1 MNAPARKSL
10 VQFTR
15 RLEFGALLLSSLL
28 SIGAVFLVSN
38 LIVRQFV
45 ELNTADVSRI
55 NLFLSF
61 HLGDARTDLI
71 QQIAQQQSAPE
82 PTLLNVPSYT
92 DVYRLDANLRIAE
105 VLIGSEGSRVFPG
118 FALANTTLAPVI
130 HQATRD
136 VLTYSL
142 RRGIEDDQPG
152 LYMVFGLAGDVF
164 LARVN
169 LDYLKTFLED
179 YARLTDQPLLLTQS
193 RGLVMLSSDS
203 EMRITQI
210 EPQALDQRIGLRDR
224 ITHADARWLPFSQP
238 SAIDGAYVVLLAPTA
253 ALDTLLRTLWIA
265 LIFVVVGL
273 LLIVLYKLRRAD
285 EWVAMP
291 LKQLLSR
298 VEAMTQGAQQPG
310 IRSRALALKEF
321 ANLEA
326 SFEGMVNAVTQREQA
341 LSKLSQTIEQ
351 DRARLERL
359 LDGLPIAIGVITLG
373 ENPQTLF
380 INHEFTASFGYT
392 LADIPTV
399 AAWAQ
404 QAYPDADYREM
415 VMGRWNRAIEHALQE
430 RGRIESMEFRVTA
443 KTGEVRDAIFRA
455 VALDDR
461 LVVALT
467 DVTTLRETEQ
477 ALSSAQKE
485 LEKAAYE
492 LTENIPVGTYTMVQ
506 PADGGLAYFSF
517 MSTRFLELTG
527 LTREEAAED
536 PMKGFACVHPDD
548 FDAWVQLNIEAFSEK
563 KRFYGETRVVVDGEI
578 RWITAESTPRT
589 RDDGTTIWEGVLADI
604 TPRKMAEQALLEAK
618 QHAEKLERAKS
629 DFLASMSHEIR
640 TPMNAVMG
648 LTQLLQLEDLTREQ
662 LSLVQRIERAG
673 ELLLTII
680 DDVLDLSKI
689 ESGKMPIRREPFELK
704 DLLQRLHDLYSPLL
718 AAKPVVFSWSLQDD
732 DPGALLGDAH
742 RLEQVLG
749 NLLSNAIKFTESG
762 SVQLLARTTSI
773 DAQSVG
779 LELSVTDTGTGI
791 PSEYLDRLFDPF
803 VQAGNSAHREG
814 TGLGLPISKRLVE
827 LMGGTI
833 ILNSRFEQGTELKI
847 QLRLPRA
854 DKIHRN
860 QALLES
866 IVDIMAHVAG
876 RRFLVVDDVAINR
889 ELLARFIQ
897 ELNAEATCL
906 GSAREAL
913 HVLSLEPEAFDA
925 VLMDVQMPGMDGIE
939 ATRQIRTRLGLVD
952 LPVIAFT
959 AGVLEEQQQAARDA
973 GMNDVLTKPV
983 KLDVLARCLAKHL
996 AHRPPPPAG
1005 ERASSSHC
1013 PENLADLERSA
1024 ALAGLE
1030 RSAASRPDASLHTN
1044 VVPGFEPRPGFNM
1057 QHAMEM
1063 VDEDAEFF
1071 AKLVD
1076 SFKESFSDTIPELR
1090 RELEAQQWS
1099 DAQRRLHS
1107 LKGAAAH
1114 LGAEQVAAHAATL
1127 EAMLIAG
1134 NHDWR
1139 TKLRPLETALAQI
1152 L

>member
-1 MNAPARKSL
+1 M
-10 VQFTR
+10 
-15 RLEFGALLLSSLL
+15 LLSSLL

-55 NLFLSF
+55 NLFLSY
-61 HLGDARTDLI
+61 HLGESRTDLI
-71 QQIAQQQSAPE
+71 QQISEQQSTPE
-82 PTLLNVPSYT
+82 PILLNIPSYT
-92 DVYRLDANLRIAE
+92 DVYRLDANLRVAE

-118 FALANTTLAPVI
+118 FTLANTTLASVI
-130 HQATRD
+130 QQGATE

-152 LYMVFGLAGDVF
+152 LYMAFSLGDEVF
-164 LARVN
+164 LARFN
-169 LDYLKTFLED
+169 LEYLKKFLED
-179 YARLTDQPLLLTQS
+179 YAQLTGQPLLLTQN

-203 EMRITQI
+203 QLRITQI

-224 ITHADARWLPFSQP
+224 ITHADTRWLPFSQF
-238 SAIDGAYVVLLAPTA
+238 SAIEGAYIVLLAPTA

-265 LIFVVVGL
+265 LTLVLMGL

-291 LKQLLSR
+291 LKQLLTR
-298 VEAMTQGAQQPG
+298 VEAMTEGAQQPG
-310 IRSRALALKEF
+310 TRPRAMALKEF

-326 SFEGMVNAVTQREQA
+326 SFQSMVNAVNQREQA
-341 LSKLSQTIEQ
+341 LSKLSQTIER

-359 LDGLPIAIGVITLG
+359 LDGLPIAIGTITFD
-373 ENPQTLF
+373 ENPKTLF
-380 INHEFTASFGYT
+380 VNQEFTASFGYT
-392 LADIPTV
+392 LTDIPTV

-404 QAYPDADYREM
+404 QAYPDANYRDL
-415 VMGRWNRAIEHALQE
+415 VMGRWNRAIEHARKE

-536 PMKGFACVHPDD
+536 PMRGFACVHPDD

-648 LTQLLQLEDLTREQ
+648 LTQLLQLEDLTRDQ
-662 LSLVQRIERAG
+662 LSLVRRIERAG

-689 ESGKMPIRREPFELK
+689 ESGKMPIRHEPFELK

-718 AAKPVVFSWSLQDD
+718 TAKSVTLGWSLAGD
-732 DPGALLGDAH
+732 DPGALLGDTH

-749 NLLSNAIKFTESG
+749 NLLSNAIKFTENG
-762 SVQLLARTTSI
+762 RVQLLARTTSI
-773 DAQSVG
+773 DAHSVG

-791 PSEYLDRLFDPF
+791 APEYLNKLFDPF
-803 VQAGNSAHREG
+803 EQGDKSSRREG
-814 TGLGLPISKRLVE
+814 TGLGLPISKRLIE

-833 ILNSRFEQGTELKI
+833 ILNSQLEQGTEVKI
-847 QLRLPRA
+847 HLRLPRA
-854 DKIHRN
+854 DKIYRN

-876 RRFLVVDDVAINR
+876 RRFLVVDDVAVNR
-889 ELLARFIQ
+889 ELLARFIE

-925 VLMDVQMPGMDGIE
+925 VLMDVQMPGMDGME
-939 ATRQIRTRLGLVD
+939 ATRQIRGRLGLLD

-983 KLDVLARCLAKHL
+983 KLEVLARCLAKHL
-996 AHRPPPPAG
+996 AHRAPAPSSQRFDIPDG
-1005 ERASSSHC
+1005 SVYSCASS
-1013 PENLADLERSA
+1013 
-1024 ALAGLE
+1024 
-1030 RSAASRPDASLHTN
+1030 PDGGDANDEVQIS
-1044 VVPGFEPRPGFNM
+1044 PGFEAWPGFNM

-1063 VDEDAEFF
+1063 VDDDSAFF
-1071 AKLVD
+1071 AKLVA
-1076 SFKESFSDTIPELR
+1076 SFKESFSDIIPELR

-1099 DAQRRLHS
+1099 HAQRRLHS
-1107 LKGAAAH
+1107 LKGAAAY
-1114 LGAEQVAAHAATL
+1114 LGAEQVATHAAAL

-1134 NHDWR
+1134 DHDWLA
-1139 TKLRPLETALAQI
+1139 KLPPLETALAQI